1 MKVDCSLIVL
11 TYDRPNLLKHCLDS
25 IMNLEKGNISFEVI
39 IVDDGS
45 KFDNFSIVTEYKQ
58 SLNIRFY
65 KKNHQGVAA
74 ARNFGIK
81 MARGMLVAFIADDYR
96 LPKNF
101 LVDVVKFFE
110 QHTEAFV
117 ITHNI
122 LPCGPSLFKYV
133 QRLYFQLA
141 LWQALESCD
150 TKANV
155 LKSYRLPPSR
165 AAVFRKEIFQ
175 QIGYFNEYLLV
186 GEDGEFG
193 MRMASDGILVYF
205 FPNKYIEHWEQ
216 KNLRGYLD
224 QRVRYGASFFKALMA
239 QNIKSEHH
247 KLSFFR
253 IFILFFSK
261 KYFIWLKLAWRI
273 DRGVQY
279 LLLSPFIVLFL
290 LFFYWGFYTEFKQ
303 NSISNRDL

>member
-39 IVDDGS
+39 VVDDGS
-45 KFDNFSIVTEYKQ
+45 KYDNFPIVIEYRQ

-65 KKNHQGVAA
+65 KKNHQGIAA
-74 ARNFGIK
+74 ARNLGIK
-81 MARGMLVAFIADDYR
+81 CASGKLIVFIADDYR

-101 LVDVVKFFE
+101 LIDAVKFLE
-110 QHTEAFV
+110 QRNEAFV

-122 LPCGPSLFKYV
+122 LPCGQSLFKYV

-141 LWQALESCD
+141 LCQALENWD
-150 TKANV
+150 TKAYV
-155 LKSYRLPPSR
+155 LKSYSLPPAR
-165 AAVFRKEIFQ
+165 GAVFRKKIFQ
-175 QIGYFNEYLLV
+175 WIGYFNEDLLV

-193 MRMASDGILVYF
+193 MRMASRGIPVYF

-216 KNLRGYLD
+216 KNLWGYLD

-239 QNIKSEHH
+239 RDIKSEHD

-290 LFFYWGFYTEFKQ
+290 LFFYWGFYTEYKQ